1 MRSQLAQSGLGD
13 FAVLNVDTFTK
24 PFWDAAREHRLV
36 IPQCDDC
43 GTFHLPPSP
52 VCYECDGESIS
63 MTEVSGAG
71 EVYSF
76 TIVRHPV
83 VPALVP
89 VVPYVIAVV
98 DLDGAPGARLVG
110 NVIDCEPEAVRIGS
124 KVTVVYDDI
133 DDEVTIP
140 RFVLA

>member
-1 MRSQLAQSGLGD
+1 MRSELAQSGLGD

-43 GTFHLPPSP
+43 GTFHLPPSGF
-52 VCYECDGESIS
+52 CYECDGESIS